1 VKSARSIG
9 IGVLWAF
16 VAGGIG
22 GGGVWWIT
30 NQIIVNGRSILDRAG
45 FPLNTPIPFI
55 VVGAVLTGI
64 SVLRSNRRSQA
75 LREELR
81 GVAGELGLVYEEGQ
95 VEVPPESRPKT
106 SLFGQWSR
114 CENRLA
120 GTSHGVP
127 AQMFDLTAVTGQ
139 GDGTMYRPWTVVL
152 FEQTDLPVFNCLP
165 NVWWTKRDRL
175 HLSPVNFDPEVGDP
189 MTRQAVAEFQTAYQ
203 VCLRETALGS
213 EEDEARRLFRAPLMS
228 ALARHPGWCIQSGD
242 GCLVLARRG
251 IAPAAE
257 RVTFWHEAGELRLA
271 LLAPASSAVVPIPAA
286 PGMERGREQNR
297 RVGGAGG
304 GIAGAVL
311 GFFGGF
317 IAFATFMFGRRGP
330 QSPLA
335 VIAVFPTVIGGVVV
349 GAVVGAW
356 LGRWL
361 ADRTFR
367 PAPDGAPA
375 PGIAWGWV
383 IPGVFAGW
391 IFGLA
396 VGMGLV
402 TIISKQVHN
411 GWFMPIV
418 FFSPGALFLVLGGFA
433 GNRVGRRLQTRRAAA
448 QATRPRPRS

>member
-1 VKSARSIG
+1 MKSGRSVG
-9 IGVLWAF
+9 FGVVWAF
-16 VAGGIG
+16 VAGGISG
-22 GGGVWWIT
+22 GGLWWIAS
-30 NQIIVNGRSILDRAG
+30 QFVVNGRSILNRAG

-64 SVLRSNRRSQA
+64 SVLRSNRRSLA

-95 VEVPPESRPKT
+95 VEVPLESRPKIPLVGRWT
-106 SLFGQWSR
+106 R
-114 CENRLA
+114 CENRLS
-120 GTSHGVP
+120 GKSHGAA

-139 GDGTMYRPWTVVL
+139 GDGTMHRPWTVVL

-165 NVWWTKRDRL
+165 NVWWTKGDRL
-175 HLSPVNFDPEVGDP
+175 RMSPVNFDTESGDA
-189 MTRQAVAEFQTAYQ
+189 MTRQAVAEFQKAYQ
-203 VCLRETALGS
+203 VCLRETASGS
-213 EEDEARRLFRAPLMS
+213 EEDEARRLFLAPLMA

-257 RVTFWHEAGELRLA
+257 RATLWREAGELRRV

-286 PGMERGREQNR
+286 PGMERGRELNR
-297 RVGGAGG
+297 RAGRAGG

-311 GFFGGF
+311 GFFGSF
-317 IAFATFMFGRRGP
+317 ITLATLTLGRRGP

-335 VIAVFPTVIGGVVV
+335 VIAVFPMVIGSVVV
-349 GAVVGAW
+349 GALVGTW

-375 PGIAWGWV
+375 PGIARGWV
-383 IPGVFAGW
+383 IAGAFGGW
-391 IFGLA
+391 ILGIV

-402 TIISKQVHN
+402 TLIPKQFHSAR
-411 GWFMPIV
+411 FMPIV
-418 FFSPGALFLVLGGFA
+418 FFSPPVLLLILGGFA
-433 GNRVGRRLQTRRAAA
+433 GNRFGRGRQSRRTGA
-448 QATRPRPRS
+448 